1 MTNLL
6 INDLPVESKE
16 LDRSAMLSVRGGA
29 DPTSG
34 SPDLTSFNVQSLTAE
49 AHAGIAAITTAT
61 QTLVGVNTLLNLDV
75 SPVTNVVVGGIA

>member
-6 INDLPVESKE
+6 INDLVESKE
-16 LDRSAMLSVRGGA
+16 LDRSHMLAVRGGA

-34 SPDLTSFNVQSLTAE
+34 SPDLTSFDIQSLTAE

-61 QTLVGVNTLLNLDV
+61 QTLVGVNTLLNLNV
-75 SPVTNVVVGGIA
+75 SPETTVVVGGLA